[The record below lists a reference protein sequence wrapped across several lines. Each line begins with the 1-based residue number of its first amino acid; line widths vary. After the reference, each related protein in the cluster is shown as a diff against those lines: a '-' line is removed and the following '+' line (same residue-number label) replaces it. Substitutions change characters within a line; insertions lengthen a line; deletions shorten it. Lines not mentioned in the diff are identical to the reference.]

1 LSKKS
6 IIFAGNL
13 KIPVKMK
20 KTDFEYDIAKHEK
33 FFYEQLSERQRR
45 LYAAL
50 KAMEKGYYGVKEVAQ
65 TFDIHIHTVRRGKK
79 ELILETVPPLKKV
92 RQQGGGR
99 KKNFTDMQ
107 SA

>member
-1 LSKKS
+1 
-6 IIFAGNL
+6 
-13 KIPVKMK
+13 MK
-20 KTDFEYDIAKHEK
+20 KIDFEYDIAKHEQ
-33 FFYEQLSERQRR
+33 FFYCQLSERQKR

-50 KAMEKGYYGVKEVAQ
+50 KAMEKGYYGVKEVSK

-79 ELILETVPPLKKV
+79 ELILETVPQANKV

-99 KKNFTDMQ
+99 KKNSTHKQ